1 MSTHNSHGNTL
12 TDQLLQTTV
21 PFSCVAFHQ
30 VAEPP
35 EGREGGT
42 RGRGS
47 RGRRERGDEMRWRKE
62 KNGREGR

>member
-1 MSTHNSHGNTL
+1 MSTHNGHGNTL

-35 EGREGGT
+35 EGKEGGT

-47 RGRRERGDEMRWRKE
+47 RGRRERGDEMR
-62 KNGREGR
+62 